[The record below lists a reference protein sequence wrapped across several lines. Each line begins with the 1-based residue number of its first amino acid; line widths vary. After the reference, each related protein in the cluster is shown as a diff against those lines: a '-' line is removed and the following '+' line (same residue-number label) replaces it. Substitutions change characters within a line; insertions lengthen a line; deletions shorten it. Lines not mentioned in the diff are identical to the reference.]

1 MSDYLPDAYT
11 GFRSRF
17 PQVASALDG
26 VGAAVDASGPLDPR
40 TMRLV
45 KLALAVGAS
54 AEGAVR
60 SNARKALGEGAGEEH
75 IRQVA
80 AAAITTLGFPR
91 AVAALGWID
100 EVLES
105 RPSVH

>member
-1 MSDYLPDAYT
+1 MSDYLPDTYT
-11 GFRSRF
+11 DFRSRY

-26 VGAAVDASGPLDPR
+26 VGAAVDVCGPLDAK

-60 SNARKALGEGAGEEH
+60 SNARKALAQGAGEEE